1 MKSPVPHNKTIL
13 LVEDEVI
20 VALAQKLELQKLGYS
35 IITASSGNEAITAT
49 KINSDIDLVL
59 MDIDL
64 GSGIDGTETAELI
77 LKERDIPVVFLSSH
91 TEQAI
96 VEKTEK
102 ITSYGYVV
110 KNSSI
115 TVLDASI
122 KMAFRLFAEKRRV
135 LNHQEKLK
143 RINKRLEHS
152 QHIILEREEKLRE
165 SEDRYRSMT

>member
-1 MKSPVPHNKTIL
+1 MSSSASYNKTIL

-20 VALAQKLELQKLGYS
+20 VALSQKMEMEKRGYS
-35 IITASSGNEAITAT
+35 VITASSGKDAIEAF
-49 KINSDIDLVL
+49 KSNRSIDLIL

-77 LKERDIPVVFLSSH
+77 LQERDIPIVFLSSH
-91 TEQAI
+91 TEPEI

-122 KMAFRLFAEKRRV
+122 KMAFRLFNEKKRV
-135 LNHQEKLK
+135 LEHQQKLK
-143 RINKRLEHS
+143 HTNEQLEKS
-152 QHIILEREEKLRE
+152 QELILERENKLRE
-165 SEDRYRSMT
+165 SEDRYRSI